1 MSRRSGREQLQPQRQ
16 RGRRTSSSSTGG
28 GGSLNQR
35 MRSARSAAELLDL
48 LGDQDISSLSLIDA
62 STAVHVLARQ
72 RPVSSGNAKH
82 GTTTAALMRHVEDHT
97 VPKLTNDRTILT
109 LLWAVAKLQD
119 STDNSLQSSAL
130 ECLSR
135 KGLQLLG
142 TCDGRGVATV
152 AWSVVQLRKTT
163 PSLAEDDV
171 TFAIERGI
179 TRLLCESDHAQAVDA
194 HSLATIAWACG
205 ALRCRDRALLHKLGD
220 HALSRLGE
228 FTTQGLQN
236 IVTTLA
242 KCGYSAHGELLKGL
256 KASFLQRVSE
266 FDAQGLSAFS
276 WAFQK
281 LQPGQNVDLV
291 LASAQALCATADQ
304 RKGGVGAAAESVT
317 QSLLAVATLLAA
329 PNTRPRR
336 LYAKFRPVVLELL
349 LRCEQAQC
357 DISFDMPQIS
367 TTISSFAKLVGCV
380 GLFEETAEWCTRRA
394 QLTEKLKNG
403 LLRVLQ
409 QSQAQDLAIVLWGL
423 GRLHGCSKKRERAAK
438 GTLFAPVEA
447 VQVLQSVHRQLLSFN
462 WRSMGLMDYAIPQLL
477 TGSLADS
484 TTTSRHTFEEWERL
498 RQEVEA
504 QRRKR
509 ACALMTALH
518 CASDTVGKQP
528 WSLAQ
533 DALSGRCTQ
542 RSVNLL
548 AALLAPRVSANAPQR
563 MASKCRVLLFD
574 DNTGEVGSTVR
585 LLAAKHTSIE
595 VELSGCMRY
604 ASASNR
610 FEYSAGTGPRNA
622 VATEKIDS
630 EVRWN
635 MPWTE
640 WEQQMR
646 VEDDMATQQRDSDQ
660 HGSTR
665 FDCCLMRYPGTFGR
679 DSSESFAM
687 ALAAVACRL
696 PVGAPLLLCGLLEE
710 TVTTGVGGGGVADT
724 ARLQPG
730 SATEPKLPSSLRNCL
745 NKWFTAASIIEHR
758 HGIDTCGGA
767 VLVRAARNS
776 SCCPVESGRI
786 AAWATDTTH
795 PLQSHTGIGIAKDG
809 GWRTFPGL
817 FSGGT
822 LSEMTQSLLD
832 HIPTPPSGASVLD
845 FACGSGIIGAAL
857 LQKQPSIALHMLD
870 ADSVAIE
877 AVRRNV
883 SSAYAVHLSDGW
895 ASVDPSLRFDFIVSN
910 PPVHSGLGDD
920 MEVVKGL
927 VQGAAPRALG
937 GGGRLKP
944 GGILCLVTQTQIP
957 TGCILHANGFEESQR
972 NFVDCEAGH
981 FLVWTATVGQTAAF
995 RGGDA
1000 QHAQRVAKLRQ
1011 HCTQSTEIQA
1021 CKEDEKLNQSRKHS
1035 AKKRHARTGQDHHD
1049 LALTVPQKQVV
1060 QNYDSESQLQ
1070 QLLHRGDVTELTA
1083 AKLAAA
1089 SAEDYERAAL
1099 LKRHIAALQENG
1111 QAVTT
1116 AVVDTAT
1123 APKLARK
1130 RKRKEKQKRRK
1141 RADVGP

>member
-1 MSRRSGREQLQPQRQ
+1 MSLRSDRQQPQQQRQ
-16 RGRRTSSSSTGG
+16 RGRRTSFSSAGG
-28 GGSLNQR
+28 SGSLNQR

-48 LGDQDISSLSLIDA
+48 LGHQDISSLSLIDA

-72 RPVSSGNAKH
+72 RPVSASNAKY
-82 GTTTAALMRHVEDHT
+82 GTTAAALMRHVEEHT
-97 VPKLTNDRTILT
+97 VPKLTNGRTILT

-119 STDNSLQSSAL
+119 STGDSLKSSAL
-130 ECLSR
+130 ECLSL
-135 KGLQLLG
+135 KGLEMLD

-152 AWSVVQLRKTT
+152 AWSVVQLRKSA
-163 PSLAEDDV
+163 PSLAENDV
-171 TFAIERGI
+171 TFAVQRGI
-179 TRLLCESDHAQAVDA
+179 TRLLCESDHAHAFDA

-236 IVTTLA
+236 IVTALA
-242 KCGYSAHGELLKGL
+242 KCGYSVHGELLKAL
-256 KASFLQRVSE
+256 KASFLQRISE

-349 LRCEQAQC
+349 LRCEQAQR
-357 DISFDMPQIS
+357 DMSFDMPQIS

-394 QLTEKLKNG
+394 KLTEQLKNG
-403 LLRVLQ
+403 LLRVLR

-423 GRLHGCSKKRERAAK
+423 GRLHGCSKNRENTVK
-438 GTLFAPVEA
+438 STLFAPVEA
-447 VQVLQSVHRQLLSFN
+447 VQVLQSVQRQLLSFN

-477 TGSLADS
+477 TGSLVDS
-484 TTTSRHTFEEWERL
+484 TATTRATIEEWEHL
-498 RQEVEA
+498 RQEVEG

-509 ACALMTALH
+509 ASALMTELH
-518 CASDTVGKQP
+518 YASEAVAKQP
-528 WSLAQ
+528 WALTL

-548 AALLAPRVSANAPQR
+548 AALLAPRVPVNVPQKLV
-563 MASKCRVLLFD
+563 SKCRVLLFD

-585 LLAAKHTSIE
+585 LLAAEHASIE
-595 VELSGCMRY
+595 IELSGCMRY
-604 ASASNR
+604 ASACNR
-610 FEYSAGTGPRNA
+610 VECSPDTGSRSEA
-622 VATEKIDS
+622 TTEKVNS

-635 MPWTE
+635 MPWSE
-640 WEQQMR
+640 WEQRMR
-646 VEDDMATQQRDSDQ
+646 VEDEDTAMHHRESDQ
-660 HGSTR
+660 RGSTR

-710 TVTTGVGGGGVADT
+710 TVTSGVGGGSAADT
-724 ARLQPG
+724 ARLKPG

-758 HGIDTCGGA
+758 HGTDTCGGA

-776 SCCPVESGRI
+776 SCCPVISGRI

-795 PLQSHTGIGIAKDG
+795 PLQSHAGPGVAKG
-809 GWRTFPGL
+809 VGWRTFPGL

-832 HIPTPPSGASVLD
+832 HIPTPPSGATVLD

-870 ADSVAIE
+870 ADSVATE

-883 SSAYAVHLSDGW
+883 GSAYAVHLSDGW
-895 ASVDPSLRFDFIVSN
+895 ASVDSSLRFDFIVSN

-981 FLVWTATVGQTAAF
+981 FLVWTATVGHSAASQ
-995 RGGDA
+995 GGDSE
-1000 QHAQRVAKLRQ
+1000 HAQRAARLLQ
-1011 HCTQSTEIQA
+1011 HGTQSTEFQA
-1021 CKEDEKLNQSRKHS
+1021 GKEDEKVKQSRNHS
-1035 AKKRHARTGQDHHD
+1035 AKQWRANTGKDHQD
-1049 LALTVPQKQVV
+1049 LALAAQKQVM
-1060 QNYDSESQLQ
+1060 QNHSSESQLQ
-1070 QLLHRGDVTELTA
+1070 QLLHRGDVAELTA

-1089 SAEDYERAAL
+1089 SAEDYKRAAL
-1099 LKRHIAALQENG
+1099 LKRHIEALQESE
-1111 QAVTT
+1111 QAASTDS
-1116 AVVDTAT
+1116 AA

-1130 RKRKEKQKRRK
+1130 RKRKEKQKGRK
-1141 RADVGP
+1141 RAAVGL